1 MLNKTS
7 ERKAQSLA
15 TSVLDW
21 IKLAK
26 TVVL

>member
-21 IKLAK
+21 IKLAI